1 MTDRYQSLFIAALI
15 VLAAGILLA
24 LIRAIRGPRVADR
37 IMGINMIGTMST
49 ACIAILSVLLR
60 QSWLLDVGLICVLLG
75 LLGVYRFR
83 FVLNRMHCA
92 SLIDTM
98 GIFFILLS
106 LVLATRSLGYLPKLL
121 LLLLFLWI
129 GSPIASHLVSRMEV
143 STDETASEHMKEED
157 RA

>member
-60 QSWLLDVGLICVLLG
+60 QSWLLDVGLIYCMISFLAVVVL
-75 LLGVYRFR
+75 VK
-83 FVLNRMHCA
+83 NH
-92 SLIDTM
+92 I
-98 GIFFILLS
+98 
-106 LVLATRSLGYLPKLL
+106 ATHR
-121 LLLLFLWI
+121 
-129 GSPIASHLVSRMEV
+129 
-143 STDETASEHMKEED
+143 EED
-157 RA
+157 RDV